1 MHRFLALL
9 LAFLL
14 PLPPGIAVPICQH
27 KSTTRART
35 KNKETVA
42 AARLKKAKALLG
54 AGKRQQA
61 IRLLQQ
67 IIRRYPKSKT
77 GLEARI
83 ILEFAE

>member
-1 MHRFLALL
+1 MPRFLAFVLVLL
-9 LAFLL
+9 LTV
-14 PLPPGIAVPICQH
+14 VPVGAACGCQD
-27 KSTTRART
+27 KPAKRART